1 MRPTKP
7 ADSDSIIWELH
18 DQGSDQVTRW
28 LLSGGLG
35 FTPKY
40 CRTKKDVDKAKRE
53 AISHAKINKVDVWI
67 GDTTRFYAAGRP
79 IDEPSNTEKPSDARR
94 ADP

>member
-7 ADSDSIIWELH
+7 ADSDLIIWELH

-35 FTPKY
+35 FTPRY
-40 CRTKKDVDKAKRE
+40 CRTKKEADTAKSE
-53 AISHAKINKVDVWI
+53 AISHAKIKKVDVWI
-67 GDTTRFYAAGRP
+67 GA
-79 IDEPSNTEKPSDARR
+79 DEEEPPYRWKTFRR
-94 ADP
+94 AK

>member
-1 MRPTKP
+1 MTGTPMRPTKP
-7 ADSDSIIWELH
+7 ADRDLIIWELH

-35 FTPKY
+35 FAPKY
-40 CRTKKDVDKAKRE
+40 CRTKQDVDKAKRE

-67 GDTTRFYAAGRP
+67 GGHDKVLRRWKTY
-79 IDEPSNTEKPSDARR
+79 RR
-94 ADP
+94 AK

>member
-1 MRPTKP
+1 MTGKPSRPTKP
-7 ADSDSIIWELH
+7 ADSDLIIWELH

-35 FTPKY
+35 FPPKY
-40 CRTKKDVDKAKRE
+40 CLTKKDVDKAKRE

-67 GDTTRFYAAGRP
+67 GGHAEVLRRWKTY
-79 IDEPSNTEKPSDARR
+79 RR
-94 ADP
+94 AK

>member
-1 MRPTKP
+1 MTGKPLRPTKP
-7 ADSDSIIWELH
+7 ADSDLIIWELH

-35 FTPKY
+35 FPPKY

-67 GDTTRFYAAGRP
+67 GGHAEVLRRWKTY
-79 IDEPSNTEKPSDARR
+79 RR
-94 ADP
+94 AK